1 MINTCFCYLEQV
13 LKIFQKDFQTVKI
26 FTDLKKK
33 MCCARKQSV
42 IRKMRNKSLM
52 RTGCGNV
59 LKFVNV
65 SQDAWHLAS
74 MDFLVLLL
82 ILQHRDAI
90 HAAGSYMLM
99 FKVNNKDTR
108 TTPGKCRLS
117 NGFNRVERTE
127 RKMK

>member
-117 NGFNRVERTE
+117 NDFNRVERTE